1 MSKMLGK
8 KFAIKTKN
16 GKMKEY
22 KIVDLE
28 QFSEHHI
35 EFFAEPLKGK
45 KELLS
50 ISNIELFNG
59 LQNGKIEVRL

>member
-1 MSKMLGK
+1 MIKILGK

-16 GKMKEY
+16 GRMKVY
-22 KIVDLE
+22 KIVDLQ

-35 EFFAEPLKGK
+35 HYFAKPLKGE

-50 ISNIELFNG
+50 ISNIELLNG
-59 LQNGKIEVRL
+59 LQNGEIEVRL